1 MKKFFSKLPLLCVL
15 AVLCGMISSCDLGK
29 NGKFSVSVKEVGAS
43 YVDLEFRGPE
53 AVEIAYILDTK
64 EQRMENPAVIFKS
77 GEEMTVS
84 GGDVVRLTRGIDENT
99 QYYIYL
105 VARLDEQNF
114 SEVFTLPFQTSEF
127 NFNELVTVIDR
138 RLDGYRMR
146 LTLPEST
153 KQAKNAIRWN

>member
-1 MKKFFSKLPLLCVL
+1 MKKFFSKLSLICLV
-15 AVLCGMISSCDLGK
+15 AVLGGVLSGCDPTG
-29 NGKFSVSVKEVGAS
+29 GKFSVSVKEVGAA

-84 GGDVVRLTRGIDENT
+84 GGDVVRITKGIDENT

-114 SEVFTLPFQTSEF
+114 SEVFTLPFEMDYNQ
-127 NFNELVTVIDR
+127 ELLSLLYHFPDSYLLELSLQDPSVLFLLIH
-138 RLDGYRMR
+138 
-146 LTLPEST
+146 P
-153 KQAKNAIRWN
+153 